1 MIRLFIDLADYVT
14 IMLMKDNIIV
24 YYSDLDYT
32 TNTLDVIYARFA
44 NIEVEEAIVV
54 MHGYVSER
62 QKQGDLTI
70 QNLKVTESSKDYFAL
85 KHLLASLG
93 ISKVMFYEFA
103 GLYSELVEEKTLLVD
118 QQDAQFQL
126 LVYTD
131 RFAHTQLCTQESLQQ
146 TVISLCNKYDIR
158 KVVDVKNLTNQ
169 QLLSFYGNLDK
180 VHDNTILPQLTLF
193 AYMMTKESLS
203 VQVDLSSKILAEQQM
218 QQLKAVPIQQTSQ
231 SPIQSVPLA
240 QQSAQLPEQPVPVK
254 KKKKWK
260 GIPTFL
266 SIGLSLILLAGT
278 GACVVGVKVYNRVI
292 ADDQT
297 NYKTLNNVY
306 INDNAQLAAY
316 KRMADQFSGKSSNGA
331 ADIAALGNIKFMD
344 ASDVKIN
351 YSNSV
356 VTISGSFKNKKKAGS
371 FIKKIRKQ
379 YSNAECSIDKKKS
392 SFVASI
398 ILPAV

>member
-1 MIRLFIDLADYVT
+1 
-14 IMLMKDNIIV
+14 MKDNIIV

-32 TNTLDVIYARFA
+32 TNILDVIYARFA
-44 NIEVEEAIVV
+44 NLEIEEAIVV

-193 AYMMTKESLS
+193 AYTMTKESLS

-218 QQLKAVPIQQTSQ
+218 QQLKAVPMQQTSQ
-231 SPIQSVPLA
+231 SPIQPVPLA
-240 QQSAQLPEQPVPVK
+240 QQSAQLPEQPVLVK

-260 GIPTFL
+260 GIPAFL
-266 SIGLSLILLAGT
+266 SIGLSLILLVGT
-278 GACVVGVKVYNRVI
+278 GPCVVGVKVYNRVI
-292 ADDQT
+292 ADDQM

-306 INDNAQLAAY
+306 INDNAQLTAY
-316 KRMADQFSGKSSNGA
+316 QRMADQFSGKGSNGT
-331 ADIAALGNIKFMD
+331 ADIATLGNIKFMD
-344 ASDVKIN
+344 ASNVKIN
-351 YSNSV
+351 YSNGV

-398 ILPAV
+398 ILPVV